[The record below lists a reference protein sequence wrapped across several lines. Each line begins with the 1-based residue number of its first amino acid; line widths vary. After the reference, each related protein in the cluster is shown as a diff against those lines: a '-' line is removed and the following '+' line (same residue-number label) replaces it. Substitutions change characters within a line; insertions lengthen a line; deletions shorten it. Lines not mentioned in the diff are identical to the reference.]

1 LKFPL
6 HLLFL
11 WIILFAVKNAL
22 ERDAMHNPIQ
32 FAPGRALDVIC
43 LGRLAVDLY
52 AQQIGARLEDAA
64 SFAKY
69 LGGSS
74 ANIAFGSA
82 RLGLRSA
89 MLSRVG
95 DDHMGRFLTETLARE
110 GCDISHVAVDPERLT
125 ALVMLGLKDK
135 HTFPLIFYREDCAD
149 MAIAPDSVDE
159 SFIAS
164 SKSLLITG
172 THFSTAAMHAVSHRA
187 LQFARNNNVR
197 TVLDIDYRPVLWGLS
212 GKGDGET
219 RFVSSDDVTGHLQ
232 AILPLFDLV
241 VGTEEEF
248 LIAGGG
254 ADIMAALRAVRAQT
268 GATLVVKRGPLGCAV
283 IDGALPDSLDDA
295 FNFRGVQV
303 EVLNVLGAGDA
314 FLAGFLK
321 GWLNGADYATCCG
334 YANACGALVVSR
346 HGCAPAMPS
355 EAELEYFIAHSASL
369 RRPADDAALNRLHRV
384 SVARKQWPELCVFA
398 FDHRNQFFDLAQQ
411 HGVAESRLPALK
423 ELLVQAV
430 GQTASA
436 HGLSGKIGVLID
448 DRYGSDALNA
458 ATGRGWW
465 VGRPV
470 ELPGSNPLQFD
481 WGRSIGSH
489 LISWP
494 KEHVIKCL
502 VQLHPDD
509 SVENRLEQ
517 EAQVK
522 ALYDAAQVS
531 GHELLLEVIPPK
543 SMAADSDT
551 VYRALKRLY
560 NLGIYPEW
568 WKLEHMSA
576 AQWQAIDA
584 LVRERDPYC
593 RGVVLLG
600 LQASVEELSASFRQA
615 SGSASCRG
623 FMVGRTIFHEPSKRW
638 LAGEF
643 DDAAL
648 IAAVRA
654 NFEALIAAWRRSR
667 GAALE
672 CAA

>member
-1 LKFPL
+1 M
-6 HLLFL
+6 
-11 WIILFAVKNAL
+11 N
-22 ERDAMHNPIQ
+22 NPTQ

-52 AQQIGARLEDAA
+52 AQQIGARLEDVG

-110 GCDISHVAVDPERLT
+110 GCDISHVSVDPQRLT

-149 MAIAPDSVDE
+149 MAIPADGVDE
-159 SFIAS
+159 AFIAS
-164 SKSLLITG
+164 SRALLITG
-172 THFSTAAMHAVSHRA
+172 THFSTEAMHAVSTRA
-187 LQFARNNNVR
+187 LKLARRNNVR

-212 GKGDGET
+212 GKADGET
-219 RFVSSDDVTGHLQ
+219 RFVSNEGVTAHLQ
-232 AILPLFDLV
+232 AILPQFDLL

-248 LIAGGG
+248 MIAGGG
-254 ADIMAALRAVRAQT
+254 ADIMAALRAVRAVSA
-268 GATLVVKRGPLGCAV
+268 ATLVVKRGPLGCAV
-283 IDGALPDSLDDA
+283 IDGAIPAELDAA
-295 FNFRGVQV
+295 FNYRGAQV

-321 GWLNGADYATCCG
+321 GWLNGADYAACCQ
-334 YANACGALVVSR
+334 YANGCGALVVSR
-346 HGCAPAMPS
+346 HGCAPAMPTQV
-355 EAELEYFIAHSASL
+355 ELDYFIAHAARL
-369 RRPADDAALNRLHRV
+369 QRPADDATLQRLHRV
-384 SVARKQWPELCVFA
+384 SVARKAWPELCVFA
-398 FDHRNQFFDLAQQ
+398 FDHRNQFFEMAQQ
-411 HGVAESRLPALK
+411 NGVSEARLPLLK
-423 ELLVQAV
+423 QLLVEAV
-430 GQTASA
+430 GQTEAA
-436 HGLSGKIGVLID
+436 LGLAGKTGVLID
-448 DRYGSDALNA
+448 DRYGADALNA

-465 VGRPV
+465 IGRPV

-509 SVENRLEQ
+509 NVENRLEQ
-517 EAQVK
+517 EAQLK
-522 ALYDAAQVS
+522 ALYEAAQIS

-543 SMAADSDT
+543 SMACDADT
-551 VYRALKRLY
+551 VYRAVKRLY
-560 NLGIYPEW
+560 NIGIYPEW
-568 WKLEHMSA
+568 WKLEHLSA

-584 LVRERDPYC
+584 LVQERDPYC

-600 LQASVEELSASFRQA
+600 LNASIDDLAASFNEARD
-615 SGSASCRG
+615 SSTCRG
-623 FMVGRTIFHEPSKRW
+623 FLVGRTIFHEPSRRW
-638 LAGEF
+638 LAGEI
-643 DDAAL
+643 DDAGL
-648 IAAVRA
+648 IAATRA
-654 NFEALIAAWRRSR
+654 NFEALIRIWQRSR
-667 GAALE
+667 AAKLE
-672 CAA
+672 RAA

>member
-1 LKFPL
+1 M
-6 HLLFL
+6 
-11 WIILFAVKNAL
+11 N
-22 ERDAMHNPIQ
+22 NPTQ
-32 FAPGRALDVIC
+32 FAPARALDVIC

-52 AQQIGARLEDAA
+52 AQQIGARLEDAT

-110 GCDISHVAVDPERLT
+110 GCDTSHVAVDPDRLT
-125 ALVMLGLKDK
+125 ALVMLGIKDK
-135 HTFPLIFYREDCAD
+135 NTFPLIFYREDCAD
-149 MAIAPDSVDE
+149 MAIDPADVDE
-159 SFIAS
+159 GFIAS
-164 SKSLLITG
+164 SKALLITG
-172 THFSTAAMHAVSHRA
+172 THFSTAAMHAVSSRA
-187 LQFARNNNVR
+187 LKLARRNNVR
-197 TVLDIDYRPVLWGLS
+197 SVLDIDYRPVLWGLS
-212 GKGDGET
+212 GKADGET
-219 RFVSSDDVTGHLQ
+219 RFVSNEGVTAHLQ
-232 AILPLFDLV
+232 AILPQFDLV

-254 ADIMAALRAVRAQT
+254 ADIMAALRAVRAAC

-283 IDGALPDSLDDA
+283 IDGAIPATLDDA
-295 FNFRGVQV
+295 FNHHGVQV

-321 GWLNGADYATCCG
+321 GWLNGADYDACCR

-346 HGCAPAMPS
+346 HGCAPAMPGA
-355 EAELEYFIAHSASL
+355 AELDYFIANAARL
-369 RRPADDAALNRLHRV
+369 AGLANAADDAALARLHRV
-384 SVARKQWPELCVFA
+384 GVARPQWDELCVFA

-411 HGVAESRLPALK
+411 NGAAEARLPVLK
-423 ELLVQAV
+423 QLLVQAV
-430 GQTASA
+430 GQSEAA
-436 HGLSGKIGVLID
+436 PELELGGKVGVLID
-448 DRYGSDALNA
+448 DRYGADALNA
-458 ATGRGWW
+458 ASGRGWW
-465 VGRPV
+465 IGRPV

-509 SVENRLEQ
+509 GIENRLEQ
-517 EAQVK
+517 EAQLK

-543 SMAADSDT
+543 SMAADAGT
-551 VYRALKRLY
+551 VYRAVKRLY
-560 NLGIYPEW
+560 NIGIYPEW
-568 WKLEHMSA
+568 WKLEHLSA
-576 AQWQAIDA
+576 AQWREIDA

-600 LQASVEELSASFRQA
+600 LQASIDDLAASFNEARD
-615 SGSASCRG
+615 STTCRG

-638 LAGEF
+638 LAGEL
-643 DDAAL
+643 DDAGL
-648 IAAVRA
+648 IGAVRA
-654 NFEALIAAWRRSR
+654 NFEALIQVWRRSR
-667 GAALE
+667 RAALE
-672 CAA
+672 RAA

>member
-1 LKFPL
+1 MSLK
-6 HLLFL
+6 
-11 WIILFAVKNAL
+11 NTT
-22 ERDAMHNPIQ
+22 Q
-32 FAPGRALDVIC
+32 FAAGRALDVIC

-52 AQQIGARLEDAA
+52 AQQVGARLEDAT

-95 DDHMGRFLTETLARE
+95 DDHMGRFLTATLAQE
-110 GCDISHVAVDPERLT
+110 GCDVSHVAVDAQRLT

-135 HTFPLIFYREDCAD
+135 DTFPLIFFRENCAD
-149 MAIAPDSVDE
+149 MAIDPDDIDAP
-159 SFIAS
+159 FIAS
-164 SKSLLITG
+164 GKALLITG
-172 THFSTAAMHAVSHRA
+172 THFSTAAMHAASSKALKLARA
-187 LQFARNNNVR
+187 NDVR

-219 RFVSSDDVTGHLQ
+219 RFVSNDGVTTHMQ

-248 LIAGGG
+248 MIAGGG
-254 ADIMAALRAVRAQT
+254 ADIVAALRAVRAAS

-283 IDGALPDSLDDA
+283 IDGAIPASLDEA
-295 FNFRGVQV
+295 FNYRGVQV

-314 FLAGFLK
+314 FLSGFLK
-321 GWLNGADYATCCG
+321 GWLNGADYASCCR

-355 EAELEYFIAHSASL
+355 QAELDYFLSQPSP
-369 RRPADDAALNRLHRV
+369 RPDQDAALARLHR
-384 SVARKQWPELCVFA
+384 STVARRQWDELCVFA
-398 FDHRNQFFDLAQQ
+398 FDHRNQFFALAQQ
-411 HGVAESRLPALK
+411 AGAGEARLPALK
-423 ELLVQAV
+423 QLLVEAV
-430 GQTASA
+430 GQTEAA
-436 HGLSGKIGVLID
+436 LGLAGKTGVLID
-448 DRYGSDALNA
+448 DRYGADALNA

-489 LISWP
+489 LLSWP

-517 EAQVK
+517 EAQLK

-543 SMAADSDT
+543 SMAGDADT
-551 VYRALKRLY
+551 VLRAVKRLY

-568 WKLEHMSA
+568 WKLEQMSA
-576 AQWQAIDA
+576 RQWRAIDA
-584 LVRERDPYC
+584 LVRERDPHC

-600 LQASVEELSASFRQA
+600 LNAPIEQLAESFRQA
-615 SGSASCRG
+615 GASSTCRG
-623 FMVGRTIFHEPSKRW
+623 FLVGRTIFQEPSRRW
-638 LAGEF
+638 LAGEI

-648 IAAVRA
+648 IAQVRTA
-654 NFEALIAAWRRSR
+654 FETLIAAWRSSR
-667 GAALE
+667 MDKRQELAA
-672 CAA
+672 

>member
-1 LKFPL
+1 
-6 HLLFL
+6 
-11 WIILFAVKNAL
+11 
-22 ERDAMHNPIQ
+22 MHNPTQ

-74 ANIAFGSA
+74 ANIAFGCA

-135 HTFPLIFYREDCAD
+135 STFPLIFFREDCAD
-149 MAIAPDSVDE
+149 MAIAAADVDPA
-159 SFIAS
+159 FIAS
-164 SKSLLITG
+164 SKALLITG
-172 THFSTAAMHAVSHRA
+172 THFSTAAMHAVSSLA
-187 LQFARNNNVR
+187 LRHAHAHDVR

-219 RFVSSDDVTGHLQ
+219 RFVSSEDVTAHLQ

-248 LIAGGG
+248 MIAGGG
-254 ADIMAALRAVRAQT
+254 ADIMASLRAVRART
-268 GATLVVKRGPLGCAV
+268 EATLVVKRGPLGCAV
-283 IDGALPDSLDDA
+283 IDGALPATLDDA

-321 GWLNGADYATCCG
+321 GWLNGADYASCCR

-355 EAELEYFIAHSASL
+355 QTELDYFVAQAACL
-369 RRPADDAALNRLHRV
+369 RRPGDDAALNRLHRS
-384 SVARKQWPELCVFA
+384 SVARKAWPELCVFA
-398 FDHRNQFFDLAQQ
+398 FDHRNQFFDMAQQ
-411 HGVAESRLPALK
+411 TGAGEARLPALK
-423 ELLVQAV
+423 ELLVRAV
-430 GQTASA
+430 GQTEAA
-436 HGLSGKIGVLID
+436 LRLDGRIGVLID
-448 DRYGSDALNA
+448 DRYGADALNA

-481 WGRSIGSH
+481 WGRSIGTH
-489 LISWP
+489 LLSWP
-494 KEHVIKCL
+494 REQVIKCL
-502 VQLHPDD
+502 VQLHPDEAI
-509 SVENRLEQ
+509 ENRLEQ
-517 EAQVK
+517 EAQLK
-522 ALYDAAQVS
+522 ALYDAAQLS

-543 SMAADSDT
+543 SMAVDGDT
-551 VYRALKRLY
+551 VYRAVKRLY

-568 WKLEHMSA
+568 WKLEQMSA
-576 AQWQAIDA
+576 AQWRAIDA
-584 LVRERDPYC
+584 LLLERDPYC

-600 LQASVEELSASFRQA
+600 LQASPEALAAGFRQA
-615 SGSASCRG
+615 AGSVTCRG
-623 FMVGRTIFHEPSKRW
+623 FMVGRTIFHEPSRRW
-638 LAGEF
+638 LAGEIG
-643 DDAAL
+643 DAEL
-648 IAAVRA
+648 IAAVRTT
-654 NFEALIAAWRRSR
+654 FEALIAAWRRSR
-667 GAALE
+667 DVAAE
-672 CAA
+672 RAA